1 MQLMLY
7 VIFHQ
12 LCQFALQKR
21 NTACSYREASRGLG
35 STDLGPTLVIV
46 TCAISKDF
54 SKQISLK

>member
-1 MQLMLY
+1 MSY
-7 VIFHQ
+7 FTK
-12 LCQFALQKR
+12 LCPFALQKR